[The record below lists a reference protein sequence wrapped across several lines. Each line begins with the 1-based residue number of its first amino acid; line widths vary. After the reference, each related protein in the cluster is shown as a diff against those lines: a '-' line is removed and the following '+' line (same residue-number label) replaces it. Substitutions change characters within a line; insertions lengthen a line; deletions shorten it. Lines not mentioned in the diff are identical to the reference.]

1 MLRRAVSTG
10 YYAAFHLFVEDFVS
24 NWPDPEQRSRLGR
37 MFEHRRMTGAPF
49 KYGDQKK
56 PTPTETKLK
65 ELIDK
70 FTQLQTDRY
79 EADYN
84 VGRIW
89 SRTDALRTL
98 GLADEVFALWNG
110 IRKEKV
116 VQHHLMSMFGA
127 KH

>member
-1 MLRRAVSTG
+1 
-10 YYAAFHLFVEDFVS
+10 
-24 NWPDPEQRSRLGR
+24 
-37 MFEHRRMTGAPF
+37 MTGAPF